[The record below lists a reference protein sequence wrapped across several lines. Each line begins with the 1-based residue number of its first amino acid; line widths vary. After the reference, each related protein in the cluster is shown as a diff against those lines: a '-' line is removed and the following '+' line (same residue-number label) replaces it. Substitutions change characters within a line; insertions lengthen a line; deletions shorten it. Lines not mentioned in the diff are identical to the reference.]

1 MHSSPVSV
9 VGDVTPGRGEE
20 LWKQLGATSIL
31 PWTEMASLL
40 KVGLKLMLGESGG
53 GKSTVIKLTL
63 GLEKPDAG
71 EILIDGEEITG
82 LSEEE
87 LQCVRDKM
95 GMVFQEGALFDSLT
109 VFENVAYRLH
119 EHSEPEDKIERKVTE
134 ILQFVGLEEAADK
147 LPAELSG
154 GMRKRVAIAR
164 AVALSPKYLFY
175 DEPTTGLDPIMSDVI
190 NDLIISLHKQLGTTS
205 VTITHDMKSAYKIS
219 THIAM
224 LYEGGILQVDTPE
237 NIQKTTNPVL
247 KQFITGSAEGP
258 IKMKVRAG
266 E

>member
-1 MHSSPVSV
+1 MIRMVNVSKAFGTHHV
-9 VGDVTPGRGEE
+9 LRNCSLEVKDGESLTIIGGSGTGKSVT
-20 LWKQLGATSIL
+20 
-31 PWTEMASLL
+31 
-40 KVGLKLMLGESGG
+40 LKLMLG
-53 GKSTVIKLTL
+53 LL
-63 GLEKPDAG
+63 KPDRG
-71 EILIDGEEITG
+71 QIYVDDVEISKLDEDQ
-82 LSEEE
+82 LSET
-87 LQCVRDKM
+87 QKKM
-95 GMVFQEGALFDSLT
+95 CYVFQGGALFDSLT
-109 VFENVAYRLH
+109 VGENVAFGLRQLKKGTDDDIA
-119 EHSEPEDKIERKVTE
+119 ETVSKTLNLVGLAGIERLK
-134 ILQFVGLEEAADK
+134 
-147 LPAELSG
+147 PAELSG